1 MSLSDLIRREGGNR
15 GSRNGPENRLMY
27 ERNGA
32 RESTGGHK
40 GDSRDSFD
48 SRSSRKLASNGAV
61 GTQVCVC
68 MCVCCMLYIVSAEC
82 FTTTKYMKCLQS

>member
-15 GSRNGPENRLMY
+15 NGSRNGPENRLMY

-40 GDSRDSFD
+40 GDSTDSFD
-48 SRSSRKLASNGAV
+48 GRSSRKLASNGAV
-61 GTQVCVC
+61 GTQVFAHADGAVA
-68 MCVCCMLYIVSAEC
+68 VSTRHSANC
-82 FTTTKYMKCLQS
+82 TA